1 MASTVIRIN
10 ITMLMSMAPTPL
22 NPCRILHV
30 QSVITHPRPH
40 LHHPPIVWKNNT
52 GQLVLIFYLSALAS
66 QGLLHGTES
75 NGSPAMTSGGGST
88 SIAITSTNATNNQPN
103 RSSVYNANNHTS
115 TTTTT
120 AAAAAT
126 PTTQTTGTG
135 GVSSNTRAL
144 NSNGHKRRIPAP
156 PHGNSYVNNLNM
168 SKFLV
173 SRVGELH
180 LQTTPMPISS
190 RRFG

>member
-1 MASTVIRIN
+1 MVSTVIRIN
-10 ITMLMSMAPTPL
+10 ITMPMSTAPTPL
-22 NPCRILHV
+22 NPCRIPHV
-30 QSVITHPRPH
+30 QSVITHPRRH
-40 LHHPPIVWKNNT
+40 LHHPPIVWKSNT
-52 GQLVLIFYLSALAS
+52 RQLVLILYLSALAS

-88 SIAITSTNATNNQPN
+88 SIAITSTNASTNQPN

-115 TTTTT
+115 TTT
-120 AAAAAT
+120 AAAAT
-126 PTTQTTGTG
+126 PTAQTAGTG

-144 NSNGHKRRIPAP
+144 NSNGHKRRIPPP

-180 LQTTPMPISS
+180 VDTSPMSVSS